1 MATEPFTPPRR
12 SWPKKF
18 AAAFRGIALGMR
30 GQSSFAIHIP
40 VAALVVIAGAYW
52 RVTVTE
58 WCLLALSITAVLAAE
73 IFNCVLETLAKALD
87 DRPNPHL
94 AAGLDIASGAVL
106 LTAIGAAII
115 GAVIF
120 VPRLLALVGWV

>member
-1 MATEPFTPPRR
+1 MTTEQFSPPRR

-18 AAAFRGIALGMR
+18 AAAFRGIGLGMR
-30 GQSSFAIHIP
+30 GQASFAVQIP
-40 VAALVVIAGAYW
+40 VAGLVVFAGAYW

-58 WCLLALSITAVLAAE
+58 WCLLALCITAVFVAE
-73 IFNCVLETLAKALD
+73 TFNSALETLAKAID
-87 DRPNPHL
+87 NKSNSHL

-106 LTAIGAAII
+106 LTSIGAAIV

-120 VPRLLALVGWV
+120 VPRLLAIVGW